1 MKTERVNMKTEDRRR
16 ETEGRSR
23 PGVRVAFILSSVF
36 CLLSSLS
43 SPTSAAPTQNDVFKS
58 IQDNVSHPT
67 DLNSTPV
74 ILLVLGGALVMA
86 LLVYFSR
93 REQKVASAPT
103 TLNHPGKLARE
114 VLKTVPLKPAEMKQ
128 LKLLADSIESDA
140 GEPIDP
146 LTLLLCPSLL
156 AKGVKANPARLDRK
170 AVAQVVRR
178 LRIGQ

>member
-1 MKTERVNMKTEDRRR
+1 MNARDTETRRHGDKEIGNAVR
-16 ETEGRSR
+16 TALSLS
-23 PGVRVAFILSSVF
+23 PGLLVSLSLLLLCAISSV
-36 CLLSSLS
+36 
-43 SPTSAAPTQNDVFKS
+43 TDAAPTQNDVFKS

-114 VLKTVPLKPAEMKQ
+114 VLKSVPLKPAEMKQ
-128 LKLLADSIESDA
+128 LKLLADSIESETRMTND
-140 GEPIDP
+140 E
-146 LTLLLCPSLL
+146 S
-156 AKGVKANPARLDRK
+156 NPNDRNTNDETKCFARRCFE
-170 AVAQVVRR
+170 
-178 LRIGQ
+178 LRSFVIRI